1 MVAAVYRARHL
12 PGHFVLAIA
21 ALAAHAG
28 HGTVE
33 QFNHEL
39 LAGRAGNR
47 IGVVQFAVVRGFSVG
62 QFSVRRFGVRR
73 FGVSPGHRSLSHC

>member
-1 MVAAVYRARHL
+1 MRDQRNQVGQRLAGAGAGLDQQVVAAVYRARHL

-33 QFNHEL
+33 QFDNEL
-39 LAGRAGNR
+39 LAGRAGT
-47 IGVVQFAVVRGFSVG
+47 
-62 QFSVRRFGVRR
+62 
-73 FGVSPGHRSLSHC
+73 